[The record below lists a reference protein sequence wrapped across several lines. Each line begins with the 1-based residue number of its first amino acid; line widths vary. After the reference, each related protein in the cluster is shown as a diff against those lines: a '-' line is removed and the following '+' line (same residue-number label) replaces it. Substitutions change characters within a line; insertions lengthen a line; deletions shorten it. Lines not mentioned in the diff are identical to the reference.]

1 MTLLKAYLIGSND
14 PFVLAKAFLEETLVD
29 VSDVI
34 KKENKFNTQE
44 WMDIFVE
51 SSKTITDKSGM
62 KAALRRL
69 LAEQDINEALN
80 EQVTYGSGSGGKGA
94 GSFRSGMANYDT
106 QTKRTGKDSQK
117 TEYKFTGAKLAQPAT
132 RIQNLNRLGELLSPF
147 ENEYPEIQR
156 IKDAIELQ
164 IEHEKT
170 REDSS
175 QKRSPQ
181 ETTLRKIL
189 QLLSNPNKSPL
200 RRYRSGKY
208 PHKFIQAINQL
219 KDLNVTLKIL
229 EELSQG
235 YTEKHNVLK
244 DSRHWFM
251 QKLSTD
257 FSGKTLLEHFEA
269 AWVEDEEEQI
279 EDEDLKLFRDA
290 MYDLIE
296 DAGWEL
302 ESQKS
307 KKYVSVLT
315 QAKNLLTSLENDF
328 KTFTRLK
335 EKGIDNNEVVESMM
349 ISFTALQNKF
359 NSLQGKKNKKG
370 NPVIPE
376 DIREDLENSIK
387 TFNEAFEEYDIEI
400 KVKTPMDKIS
410 WVKRIAEDAQN
421 FAKNNKSLLDTM
433 VDSGIAIEGLEHLA
447 ENAENMGREQL
458 RDYVD
463 ARLPTIDKN
472 NYMIIEEVKGGTDK
486 IKGFDEDKY
495 KEALEARDETIDK
508 IIRERPI
515 NRQDLLWIL
524 PKRKIK
530 RDDTVQDFKT
540 KDELEQILP
549 QEDIDYGELAEE
561 SRPSHRM

>member
-1 MTLLKAYLIGSND
+1 MTLLKAYLIGSNN
-14 PFVLAKAFLEETLVD
+14 PFVLAKAFLEETLAD

-34 KKENKFNTQE
+34 VKENKFNTQE

-51 SSKTITDKSGM
+51 SSKTIKDKSGM

-69 LAEQDINEALN
+69 LAEKDINEALN
-80 EQVTYGSGSGGKGA
+80 EQVTYGKGLSGSGKGA
-94 GSFRSGMANYDT
+94 FRSGMANYDT
-106 QTKRTGKDSQK
+106 KTERTGKDSQK
-117 TEYKFTGAKLAQPAT
+117 TTYQFTGAKLAQPET

-156 IKDAIELQ
+156 IKDAIESQ

-175 QKRSPQ
+175 QKKSPQ
-181 ETTLRKIL
+181 ETTLRRIL
-189 QLLSNPNKSPL
+189 TLLSNPNKSPL

-208 PHKFIQAINQL
+208 PHKFIQVINQL

-235 YTEKHNVLK
+235 YTEKHNMLR

-269 AWVEDEEEQI
+269 AWVEDEEDQI

-328 KTFTRLK
+328 KTFTRLQ
-335 EKGIDNNEVVESMM
+335 EKGIDNNEVIESMM

-359 NSLQGKKNKKG
+359 NSLKDKKNKKG

-376 DIREDLENSIK
+376 DIRADLENSIK
-387 TFNEAFEEYDIEI
+387 TFNEAFEGYDIEI
-400 KVKTPMDKIS
+400 KVKTPMDKVS
-410 WVKRIAEDAQN
+410 WVKRIAEDAQD

-433 VDSGIAIEGLEHLA
+433 VDSGIAIEGLEHLT
-447 ENAENMGREQL
+447 ENAEGMGREQL

-463 ARLPTIDKN
+463 ARLPTIDRN
-472 NYMIIEEVKGGTDK
+472 NYMIIEGNKL
-486 IKGFDEDKY
+486 KGFDEDKY
-495 KEALEARDETIDK
+495 KDALEARDETIDK

-515 NRQDLLWIL
+515 NRQDLLWLL
-524 PKRKIK
+524 PKRKMSK
-530 RDDTVQDFKT
+530 DKGEVTEYDDDKYQDDDAGGGIAAARNF
-540 KDELEQILP
+540 EG
-549 QEDIDYGELAEE
+549 Y
-561 SRPSHRM
+561 R